1 MLVDTV
7 AALVRHGATVTGRG
21 VRIP

>member
-1 MLVDTV
+1 VLVETV